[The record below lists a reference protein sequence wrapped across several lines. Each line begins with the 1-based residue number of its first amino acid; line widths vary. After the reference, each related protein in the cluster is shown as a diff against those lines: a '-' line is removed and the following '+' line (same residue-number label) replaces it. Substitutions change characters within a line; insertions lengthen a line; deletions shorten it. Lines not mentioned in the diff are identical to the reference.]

1 MTLKKPGREQF
12 SGSLVGQCLGDA
24 LGFPVEG
31 YVADVC
37 RQYVAGILRRGKGG
51 SVGRPPFAF
60 GQYTDDS
67 QLAREILVSY
77 RERGR
82 FEPADYASRIA
93 ALFKAGKVVG
103 KGRATEEAA
112 MRLAAGV
119 PWEEAGTAAPSAGNG
134 SATRAGPIGL
144 LFWDDPGKLVRAA
157 RDQGRI
163 THRDSRCSGGAVAV
177 AGAVALALRGEIE
190 SRDFLSRLSD
200 WSGSV
205 DATMGEAIG
214 RLEEWIDLPPG
225 EAVVRIGGLGLERA
239 GEKQWRGITPFVV
252 GSVLWSLYAFLRA
265 PDDYWETVCLAI
277 SAGGDVDTMAAMAGA
292 VSGARLGIE
301 ALPRELIRKLTD
313 QGSWDCRELRLLA
326 EDCYRLKEGEEGG

>member
-1 MTLKKPGREQF
+1 VKKPAREQF
-12 SGSLVGQCLGDA
+12 SGALVGQCLGDA

-37 RQYVAGILRRGKGG
+37 RQYVTGVLRRGKGG
-51 SVGRPPFAF
+51 TVGRPPFPF

-67 QLAREILVSY
+67 RLAREILVSY

-93 ALFKAGKVVG
+93 PLFTAGKMVD
-103 KGRATEEAA
+103 K
-112 MRLAAGV
+112 
-119 PWEEAGTAAPSAGNG
+119 G
-134 SATRAGPIGL
+134 SALGAGSIGL
-144 LFWDDPGKLVRAA
+144 LFWDDPGELVRAA

-163 THRDSRCSGGAVAV
+163 TGRDGSRSGGAVAI
-177 AGAVALALRGEIE
+177 AGAVALALRGETGRR
-190 SRDFLSRLSD
+190 SFLSRLSD

-205 DATMGEAIG
+205 DANMGEAIG
-214 RLEEWIDLPPG
+214 RLEDWIDLSPG
-225 EAVVRIGGLGLERA
+225 DAVVRIGGLSLEGA
-239 GEKQWRGITPFVV
+239 GEKQWRGISAFGV

-265 PDDYWETVCLAI
+265 PDDYWETICLAI

-301 ALPRELIRKLTD
+301 ALPRELISQLTD
-313 QGSWDCRELRLLA
+313 QGNWDCRELRLLA
-326 EDCYRLKEGEEGG
+326 EDCYRLKEGV